1 MKKSLV
7 KIGSIIM
14 FSLFAILVALPV
26 NAKGEKDDVIIS
38 FNQLP
43 QKAQIFIN
51 THFAD
56 YKLVSA
62 KYDRDI
68 MDKTY
73 EVYLSDGVNIE
84 FDNKGDLL
92 EIECKNGKVPDV
104 VVGEA
109 LLGKIQELY
118 PGQTIVELK
127 IEKRWT
133 AVKLSNGDEVT
144 LDKKM
149 HVIDIDEVLRIK

>member
-1 MKKSLV
+1 
-7 KIGSIIM
+7 
-14 FSLFAILVALPV
+14 
-26 NAKGEKDDVIIS
+26 
-38 FNQLP
+38 
-43 QKAQIFIN
+43 
-51 THFAD
+51 
-56 YKLVSA
+56 
-62 KYDRDI
+62 

-92 EIECKNGKVPDV
+92 EIECKNGKVPDI

-109 LLGKIQELY
+109 LLNKIQELY
-118 PGQTIVELK
+118 PDQTIVELK

-133 AVKLSNGDEVT
+133 SVKLNSGTEVT

-149 HVIDIDEVLRIK
+149 HIIEID

>member
-1 MKKSLV
+1 MS
-7 KIGSIIM
+7 
-14 FSLFAILVALPV
+14 SLFAILVALPF

-133 AVKLSNGDEVT
+133 AVKLSNGVEVT
-144 LDKKM
+144 LDRKM
-149 HVIDIDEVLRIK
+149 QVIEIE

>member
-1 MKKSLV
+1 M
-7 KIGSIIM
+7 I
-14 FSLFAILVALPV
+14 SLFAVLLALPV
-26 NAKGEKDDVIIS
+26 NAKGEKDDVVIS

-43 QKAQIFIN
+43 QKAQVFIN

-56 YKLVSA
+56 YKLMSA

-133 AVKLSNGDEVT
+133 AVKLSNGVEVT

-149 HVIDIDEVLRIK
+149 HVIEID

>member
-1 MKKSLV
+1 MKKTLV

-14 FSLFAILVALPV
+14 ISLFAILVALPV

-104 VVGEA
+104 VVGVA

-118 PGQTIVELK
+118 SGQTIVELK

-133 AVKLSNGDEVT
+133 AVKLSNGVEVT

-149 HVIDIDEVLRIK
+149 HVIEID

>member
-14 FSLFAILVALPV
+14 ISLFAILVALPV

-133 AVKLSNGDEVT
+133 AVKLSNGVEVT

-149 HVIDIDEVLRIK
+149 HVIEID

>member
-14 FSLFAILVALPV
+14 ISLFAILVALPV

-43 QKAQIFIN
+43 QKAQISIN
-51 THFAD
+51 TQFAV

-84 FDNKGDLL
+84 FDKKGDLL

-133 AVKLSNGDEVT
+133 AVKLSNCV
-144 LDKKM
+144 
-149 HVIDIDEVLRIK
+149 

>member
-1 MKKSLV
+1 MKKTLV

-14 FSLFAILVALPV
+14 ISLFAILVALPV

-133 AVKLSNGDEVT
+133 AVKLSNGVEVT

-149 HVIDIDEVLRIK
+149 HVIEID

>member
-1 MKKSLV
+1 MISL
-7 KIGSIIM
+7 
-14 FSLFAILVALPV
+14 LALLISFPISA
-26 NAKGEKDDVIIS
+26 NSPKDDVVIT

-43 QKAQIFIN
+43 QKSQVFIN
-51 THFAD
+51 THFPD

-92 EIECKNGKVPDV
+92 EIECKNGKVPDI

-109 LLGKIQELY
+109 LLNKIQELY
-118 PGQTIVELK
+118 PDQTIVELK

-133 AVKLSNGDEVT
+133 SVKLNSGTEVT

-149 HVIDIDEVLRIK
+149 HIIEID

>member
-1 MKKSLV
+1 M
-7 KIGSIIM
+7 I
-14 FSLFAILVALPV
+14 VALPV
-26 NAKGEKDDVIIS
+26 NAKGKKDDDIIS
-38 FNQLP
+38 FNNLP
-43 QKAQIFIN
+43 QKAQIIIN

-62 KYDRDI
+62 KYESDI

-133 AVKLSNGDEVT
+133 AVKLSNGVEVT

-149 HVIDIDEVLRIK
+149 HVIEID